1 MFGLERQGHKQTL
14 SHMPTQIV
22 WGCLECCVEKD
33 SEAALGL
40 IGSGDRLVTILAG
53 RRTWV

>member
-1 MFGLERQGHKQTL
+1 MFELERLGHKQTL

-22 WGCLECCVEKD
+22 WGCLECCVEKE

-40 IGSGDRLVTILAG
+40 IGNDDCLVAIFAR